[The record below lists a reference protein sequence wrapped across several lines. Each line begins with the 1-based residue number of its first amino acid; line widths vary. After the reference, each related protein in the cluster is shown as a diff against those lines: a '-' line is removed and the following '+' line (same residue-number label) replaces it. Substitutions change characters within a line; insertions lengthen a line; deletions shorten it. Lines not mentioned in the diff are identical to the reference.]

1 VILQNRQCIAHGES
15 PESEGI
21 SVAVWLHTMPCAVA
35 TADSQ
40 WLRHNE
46 CAPYRS
52 NGLTSQNKTGGP
64 RSMQGL
70 VDLRFEVRWRISS
83 PGIAAGPA
91 QGGTRQQLTLF
102 LHLDI
107 DESIVGRQYEI

>member
-1 VILQNRQCIAHGES
+1 
-15 PESEGI
+15 
-21 SVAVWLHTMPCAVA
+21 
-35 TADSQ
+35 
-40 WLRHNE
+40 
-46 CAPYRS
+46 
-52 NGLTSQNKTGGP
+52 
-64 RSMQGL
+64 MQGL